1 MHKARSIAYERIIDA
16 HIRAHIHTYIYIH
29 TICDV
34 CISTGYMTIKSLGD
48 AVVSRN
54 VFRYSFI
61 WFICNSN
68 AFIKCN
74 NRLNIVAWRMLRGKT
89 PFCTPQYPAFIRKH
103 TSIKSEL
110 QTETFARVI
119 NREEYFVI
127 FSNFVFIYLFHACFS
142 FFFFFIS
149 LSRNTSLRYYLAF
162 VNDLYNM
169 DRRKCI

>member
-1 MHKARSIAYERIIDA
+1 MLQSARDLVKIIASSVALHIHHSRCCIMHKARSIAYERIIDA
-16 HIRAHIHTYIYIH
+16 HTHAHTYVYIYIH

-74 NRLNIVAWRMLRGKT
+74 NRLNIVAWRMLWGKT
-89 PFCTPQYPAFIRKH
+89 PFCTPRNNIPR
-103 TSIKSEL
+103 
-110 QTETFARVI
+110 
-119 NREEYFVI
+119 
-127 FSNFVFIYLFHACFS
+127 LFENTRQLKAS
-142 FFFFFIS
+142 YKLKRLLVSSTVKNIS
-149 LSRNTSLRYYLAF
+149 
-162 VNDLYNM
+162 
-169 DRRKCI
+169 